1 MPYGLSNSAMAK
13 SPDGRGVLLFGGTGD
28 KSHYGYGDRILELN
42 PGASS
47 WSSLQV
53 TLENRRGFHNVIPL
67 QWFITISIN
76 PIIFYYIPVL
86 LTFGYAI
93 WWILY

>member
-13 SPDGRGVLLFGGTGD
+13 SPDGRGVLLIGGTGD

-67 QWFITISIN
+67 Q
-76 PIIFYYIPVL
+76 
-86 LTFGYAI
+86 
-93 WWILY
+93 